1 MTITTHQQCSSFWL
15 SSKCRNLLFLSPCL
29 VEITPHF
36 VFFVFFSLF
45 LFGNFQAN
53 NHSAVLRTWH
63 IYKYN
68 FFSSPFRQLASI
80 LTAQHVLAHR
90 GKASDKTGWHFRH
103 ATSTKEQYSIF
114 SIALSCVMMTRCC
127 HPYVLMLYCKV
138 QMAFVCLF
146 VVVFLITNSSFI
158 PLLNRAATSWRWTRA
173 WRVTGAASFL

>member
-1 MTITTHQQCSSFWL
+1 MTITPHQQCSSFWL

-36 VFFVFFSLF
+36 VFFFFSFFCSVISKLITTALCRARGTF
-45 LFGNFQAN
+45 TNT
-53 NHSAVLRTWH
+53 V
-63 IYKYN
+63 
-68 FFSSPFRQLASI
+68 FFSSPFHPLASI
-80 LTAQHVLAHR
+80 LAAQHVLAHR
-90 GKASDKTGWHFRH
+90 GNASDKTGWHFRH
-103 ATSTKEQYSIF
+103 ATLTKEQYSIF

-158 PLLNRAATSWRWTRA
+158 PLLNRVATSWRWTRA